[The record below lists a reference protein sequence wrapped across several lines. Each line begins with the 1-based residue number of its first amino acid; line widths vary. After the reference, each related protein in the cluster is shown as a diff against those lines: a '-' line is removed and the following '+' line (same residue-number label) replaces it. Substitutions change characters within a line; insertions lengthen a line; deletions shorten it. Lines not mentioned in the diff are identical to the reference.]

1 MIRNELFAFA
11 MLSVA
16 TGCGDVPG
24 PVPATLREVVL
35 QVANNDSIVD
45 LTTFTLITNDLT
57 RDSAD
62 AFRIMAVKRA
72 WPKAMHTREADDFDR
87 ILARDFVFRAE
98 GEFFD
103 RAGYIKDRV
112 AGRDT
117 VGHVRYENL
126 VLQFM
131 GDMALLTYRNHVRS
145 QDSLG
150 YPDEHMS
157 WADTYVKEDGRWMI
171 GASHLIEYRSP

>member
-1 MIRNELFAFA
+1 MDRIVVSFSALVTMAA
-11 MLSVA
+11 
-16 TGCGDVPG
+16 CGDRPG
-24 PVPATLREVVL
+24 PVPVQPREVLLTVT
-35 QVANNDSIVD
+35 NTDSVVD
-45 LTTFTLITNDLT
+45 LTSFTLITNDLA
-57 RDSAD
+57 RDSAS
-62 AFRIMAVKRA
+62 AFRILAVKRA
-72 WPKAMHTREADDFDR
+72 WPMAMHTRKAEDFER

-117 VGHVRYENL
+117 VGHVRYANL

-150 YPDEHMS
+150 YPDEQMS